1 MTSPNSVISAHFVV
15 LTLIKKTPSIPY
27 LFIQIANL
35 FENNSSSE
43 WLLYISEWKQ
53 EGQPFEL
60 SNLRVTTKVAVN
72 ALLGD
77 TPALADY
84 GTAIMHN
91 LGTREVT
98 AVVCIKYKQAN
109 IHISSNGCRILN

>member
-1 MTSPNSVISAHFVV
+1 MV

>member
-1 MTSPNSVISAHFVV
+1 MF
-15 LTLIKKTPSIPY
+15 L
-27 LFIQIANL
+27 QIANL

-53 EGQPFEL
+53 GNLEL

-98 AVVCIKYKQAN
+98 AVVCIKYNQHTFTITDSGYRIWLYPEIIN
-109 IHISSNGCRILN
+109 IVTLSDNHCIP

>member
-1 MTSPNSVISAHFVV
+1 MISDFCHKVVVTISGFYCTRFGRASNSPNHHV
-15 LTLIKKTPSIPY
+15 
-27 LFIQIANL
+27 QIANL

-43 WLLYISEWKQ
+43 WLLYISEWTQ
-53 EGQPFEL
+53 GNLGL
-60 SNLRVTTKVAVN
+60 SNLRVTTKVAVQ

-98 AVVCIKYKQAN
+98 AVV
-109 IHISSNGCRILN
+109 RV